1 MKLQQFLYVVKE
13 RTSKNKNGAK
23 SSITFINY
31 KPLFSIMKYDL
42 ELNKAIEK
50 IKQENAKLVCIQLP
64 DGIKPKAQEICDT
77 LQKETGATTLI
88 WQGSCYGACDWPL
101 GIDKLGV
108 DLLIAWGHSVW
119 KHDTFEGI
127 AVDE

>member
-1 MKLQQFLYVVKE
+1 
-13 RTSKNKNGAK
+13 
-23 SSITFINY
+23 
-31 KPLFSIMKYDL
+31 MKYDL
-42 ELNKAIEK
+42 ELEKAIEK
-50 IKQENAKLVCIQLP
+50 IKETNAKLVCIQLP

-77 LQKETGATTLI
+77 LQKETGATILI

-108 DLLIAWGHSVW
+108 DLLISWGHSVW